1 MRFCACVEDRAE
13 ESRRRLNVVPI
24 DDLLASHQ
32 GAVGRHHHRA
42 HLDPRRLERWVGR
55 GWGGISGCDF
65 HVVVN
70 VGA

>member
-42 HLDPRRLERWVGR
+42 HLDPRRLERFAC
-55 GWGGISGCDF
+55 GGISGCDF
-65 HVVVN
+65 HVVVH